1 MKRVEDNLGAIGTS
15 KVHSFFLLLPVSLVF
30 AFYGIGVP
38 LNIPPPRLTP
48 TNLESICMMCLLEF
62 VLLGIFSTF
71 RLYVIGFFLRYV
83 HFLSNIGFTN
93 LLGSVSAQLCYGAT

>member
-30 AFYGIGVP
+30 AFYGIGSP
-38 LNIPPPRLTP
+38 LNIPPPSLTP
-48 TNLESICMMCLLEF
+48 TNLKSICMMCLLEF

-71 RLYVIGFFLRYV
+71 RIYVIGFFLRYV